1 MHTIEVQ
8 LSPVVENENPEHESP
23 TTEQE
28 EPEVD
33 HDSEPP
39 RRARGR
45 PRIRRTGSR
54 GRPRKIYR
62 YRTPP
67 RGSALSSEEL
77 SPVVENENPEHETPT
92 TEQEEPEVDHD
103 SEPPRRARGRP
114 RIRRTGSRG
123 RPRKIYRYRTPPRG
137 SALSSEEVL
146 LSEVPMHQAVR
157 GEDADE
163 WHKAMADEVAS
174 ILKNGTW
181 ELIDRP
187 CNQHIVGSR
196 IVLRNKYKPDGTIER
211 RKARLVARGFSQKP
225 GTHFNETF
233 APVARLSSIRLVSAL
248 AAHLNMDMQQLDVTC
263 AYLNGSLDE
272 TIYMETPEYLDES
285 LKIICDNSKYNEATR
300 KKARDTLNT
309 LGKGDKVC
317 LLRKSLYG
325 LKQAGRSW
333 YQKLSQ
339 TLSECGANPTKS
351 DPCVFTSKTGEDIM
365 IIVTYVDDLIIAS
378 RDKKAISSLKAKLSE
393 RFEMK
398 DLGSVNHCLGME
410 FSLKENKI
418 SLSQRAYIL
427 EILDRF
433 NMADANTVSTP
444 LDPGT
449 KLRKPTESPSSEEL
463 KLPYRE
469 LIGALTYLSLGTR
482 PDISFA
488 VSYLG
493 QFNNC
498 YTKEHWTA
506 AKRVLRYLKG
516 TIDHS
521 IVYQREDM
529 NLRGFVDA
537 EWANCPDDRHSYTGF
552 SFILSGGPV
561 SWESKKQATVA
572 LSTTEAEYMGTTE
585 AAKEAIYLGKFMTE
599 LGFERL
605 ANVTLY
611 SDNMSA
617 IKLAENPRYHSRSK
631 HIDIRYHFVREALEQ
646 KKFKLKHTPSSEMA
660 ADVLTKGLSRTK
672 HRKCMELLGLQT
684 TDQSL
689 YVSATSRGEVLERV
703 LASPRRAATGETT
716 RQVA

>member
-1 MHTIEVQ
+1 MYLARLKQQPRIDDGDEASTRAVEAWTKGDSKAMSDIILSISPSEIKQKSILRGKATFEKTEGAMFVKRNYGKNHGHAGNGGRGSGVSEGTRGSGVSEGARGSGVSEGRRTFQENESETYTIEVQ
-8 LSPVVENENPEHESP
+8 LSPVVENENPEHES
-23 TTEQE
+23 
-28 EPEVD
+28 
-33 HDSEPP
+33 
-39 RRARGR
+39 
-45 PRIRRTGSR
+45 
-54 GRPRKIYR
+54 
-62 YRTPP
+62 
-67 RGSALSSEEL
+67 
-77 SPVVENENPEHETPT
+77 PT

-285 LKIICDNSKYNEATR
+285 LKIICDNSKYDEATR

-339 TLSECGANPTKS
+339 TLSECGANPTNS
-351 DPCVFTSKTGEDIM
+351 DPCVFTCKTGKDIM

-410 FSLKENKI
+410 FSLKKNKI

-427 EILDRF
+427 EIRDRF
-433 NMADANTVSTP
+433 KMADANTVSTP

-537 EWANCPDDRHSYTGF
+537 DWANCPDDRHSYTGF

-561 SWESKKQATVA
+561 SWN
-572 LSTTEAEYMGTTE
+572 
-585 AAKEAIYLGKFMTE
+585 
-599 LGFERL
+599 R
-605 ANVTLY
+605 
-611 SDNMSA
+611 
-617 IKLAENPRYHSRSK
+617 RSK
-631 HIDIRYHFVREALEQ
+631 PQWHCL
-646 KKFKLKHTPSSEMA
+646 P
-660 ADVLTKGLSRTK
+660 
-672 HRKCMELLGLQT
+672 
-684 TDQSL
+684 
-689 YVSATSRGEVLERV
+689 
-703 LASPRRAATGETT
+703 PRRNIWVPPKLPRKQSTWASS
-716 RQVA
+716 